1 MIIKQGTEDG
11 RINPGSS
18 SWPPTTGS
26 VYTSQTRLILGEA
39 TLYSGTYFL
48 SRSYFRFNT
57 SSIPASAIITG
68 AKLWFKLYNKT
79 NADSFNIQTQVY
91 RANGDWY
98 PLDSGDWGCGDTL
111 VGTKNY
117 ADLPAV
123 DQWFSIDLT
132 PSCINKGGITAF
144 ETRGNHESG
153 TAPTGL
159 NTVEVYSADSS
170 GNEPYLEISYILP
183 GAMLLM
189 FLS

>member
-11 RINPGSS
+11 RLNPSSS
-18 SWPPTTGS
+18 SWPPPPGGA
-26 VYTSQTRLILGEA
+26 VYTSQTYLQVEA
-39 TLYSGTYFL
+39 TYFSGAYYL
-48 SRSYFRFNT
+48 SRFYLRFNT
-57 SSIPASAIITG
+57 SSIPPGALITG
-68 AKLWFKLYNKT
+68 VKLWFKL
-79 NADSFNIQTQVY
+79 ADKIDQSSFHIQTQVY

-98 PLDSGDWGCGDTL
+98 PLDSSDWGCGNTL

-117 ADLPAV
+117 ADLPAAST
-123 DQWFSIDLT
+123 WFSIDLD

-144 ETRGNHESG
+144 EIKCDHESG
-153 TAPTGL
+153 TAPTGF
-159 NTVEVYSADSS
+159 NYVQVCSADSS

>member
-11 RINPGSS
+11 LIERCNTY
-18 SWPPTTGS
+18 WPPTTAT
-26 VYTSQTRLILGEA
+26 VYPSLDFLILA
-39 TLYSGTYFL
+39 SA
-48 SRSYFRFNT
+48 SRSAPNYYFDRSYLRFNT
-57 SSIPASAIITG
+57 SSIPAGAIITS
-68 AKLWFKLYNKT
+68 AKLWFKLKGKLND
-79 NADSFNIQTQVY
+79 NSFNVPIQVY
-91 RANGDWY
+91 RANDWG
-98 PLDSGDWGCGDTL
+98 PTLDTEDWGCGNTL

-123 DQWFSIDLT
+123 DQWFSIDLD

-144 ETRGNHESG
+144 ETKGNHESG
-153 TAPTGL
+153 TTPTGY
-159 NTVEVYSADSS
+159 NQAWVYSANSS